1 MTAPDL
7 AGRRVF
13 VFAKGFAPDEG
24 GMQTYAAGVAHGY
37 AALGASVTVFSQ
49 TSIGPRVFEADGLR
63 LVDIGPGKSPLVIA
77 RLRAA
82 VRREMRANGAPD
94 FVHATTWRTAVIARL
109 AGLAFAVTVHGR
121 EMARTQ
127 GLAAMVMRH
136 VLARA
141 ERIVAV
147 SHYTRRV
154 LLVRFPELTERTV
167 IAWNGCDSDP
177 ASACG
182 PKDTDPPLVLTL
194 CRIEPRKNVATA
206 IGAVAA
212 CNSPAIRCHYIVAG
226 RGPDLAK
233 IRAQAER
240 LSQGQA
246 IRIAGFVS
254 DDEMATLYHR
264 AAIFLHPQ
272 IAVEQG
278 RDFEGF
284 GIAIA
289 DAMAAGCAC
298 IVGRD
303 GGTPELVEDGVS
315 GIVVDGHDGEEVGAA
330 LRMLLDDTERCR
342 AIGTAARTRAARFTW
357 DRHVRIALGTIPGD

>member
-1 MTAPDL
+1 MTADL
-7 AGRRVF
+7 AGQRVF

-37 AALGASVTVFSQ
+37 AALGARVTVFTQ
-49 TSIGPRVFEADGLR
+49 TSIGPRAAEADGLR

-82 VRREMRANGAPD
+82 VRREMGANGAPD
-94 FVHATTWRTAVIARL
+94 FVHATTWRTGVIARL
-109 AGLAFAVTVHGR
+109 AGLAYTVTVHGR

-127 GLAAMVMRH
+127 GLAAMVMRR

-147 SHYTRRV
+147 SHYTRDAM
-154 LLVRFPELTERTV
+154 LARFPELTDRTV
-167 IAWNGCDSDP
+167 VAWNGCDSDS
-177 ASACG
+177 AAACG
-182 PKDTDPPLVLTL
+182 PKDADPPLVLTL

-206 IGAVAA
+206 IDAVAA
-212 CNSPAIRCHYIVAG
+212 CNSAAIRCHYVVAG
-226 RGPDLAK
+226 RGPELAK
-233 IRAQAER
+233 VRAQAER
-240 LSQGQA
+240 LSQGQD

-254 DDEMATLYHR
+254 DNEMATLYRR

-272 IAVEQG
+272 IAVEDG

-303 GGTPELVEDGVS
+303 GGTPELVENGVS
-315 GIVVDGHDGEEVGAA
+315 GIVVNGHDGDDVAAA
-330 LRMLLDDTERCR
+330 LKRLLDDPERCR
-342 AIGTAARTRAARFTW
+342 AIGTAARTHAARFTW
-357 DRHVRIALGTIPGD
+357 DRHVGIALGTIPGD